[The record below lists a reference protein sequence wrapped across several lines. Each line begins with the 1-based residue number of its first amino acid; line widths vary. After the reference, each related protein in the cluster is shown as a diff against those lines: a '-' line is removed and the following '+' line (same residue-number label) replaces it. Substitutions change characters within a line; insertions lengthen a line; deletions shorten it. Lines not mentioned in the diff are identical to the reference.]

1 MMRAFFFMIVT
12 TIVAIVSKA
21 RLDLHSIVAEE
32 SSAFYF
38 KNSAKINLTH
48 LLIHNNRPKNTNLI
62 NRGVNHAQLLKKCRC
77 QPANPINPFV
87 ISSFLHEMLSVFH
100 FHYYISAAIMYAAPP
115 SY

>member
-1 MMRAFFFMIVT
+1 MYVPLLMWYLYFGLLLQWGKWAILFFFDKDTSTMMRAFFFMIVTT

-48 LLIHNNRPKNTNLI
+48 LPIHNN
-62 NRGVNHAQLLKKCRC
+62 
-77 QPANPINPFV
+77 
-87 ISSFLHEMLSVFH
+87 
-100 FHYYISAAIMYAAPP
+100 
-115 SY
+115 